1 LLEQHLFEVL
11 GGSKS
16 DNPIVCGVA
25 RTISATTAAKRF
37 REVLN
42 DVEYRRET
50 FEVERHGRPVA
61 RIGPTE
67 QGAGRQVSWKDALA
81 LLRAGPVPDA
91 DFATDLEQVRR
102 DVEGLPE
109 DPWAPSS
116 TAPS

>member
-1 LLEQHLFEVL
+1 VA
-11 GGSKS
+11 
-16 DNPIVCGVA
+16 DNRIIRYYCIVA

-42 DVEYRRET
+42 DVEHRGET

-67 QGAGRQVSWKDALA
+67 EGAPRRVGWKDALS
-81 LLRAGPVPDA
+81 LLSAGPAPDP
-91 DFATDLEQVRR
+91 DFATDLEEVRR
-102 DVEGLPE
+102 RVEKLPE
-109 DPWAPSS
+109 DPWARSS

>member
-1 LLEQHLFEVL
+1 MIA
-11 GGSKS
+11 GM
-16 DNPIVCGVA
+16 A

-61 RIGPTE
+61 TIGPTG
-67 QGAGRQVSWKDALA
+67 QTATRRLGWKEALA
-81 LLRAGPVPDA
+81 LLSAGPAPDP
-91 DFATDLEQVRR
+91 DFAADLE
-102 DVEGLPE
+102 DVKRQIEALPE
-109 DPWAPSS
+109 DPWARSS